1 MERNIGGVLPF
12 LCTQVVRV
20 FLPKCSGG
28 VNVDVRTGGF
38 VCTDCTR
45 ACRST
50 YCDILYGQRH
60 LAQCWASST
69 TADIFLLMQISVN
82 FSSDRVVRRLMCV
95 PRFQAVLSFVSFVL
109 GPSVGLPLCL
119 YLSYLCLGLW
129 VCRLVLS
136 LPSLSASWF
145 ICFQVSIPFSV
156 LLCFRY
162 RPKHT
167 HRCTHTLCLFLCL
180 SVWVCA
186 LVAVPRSRLCNDWGS
201 VM

>member
-45 ACRST
+45 AYRST

-95 PRFQAVLSFVSFVL
+95 SRFQVVLSFVSFVL

-136 LPSLSASWF
+136 LPSLSLSLHLGLF
-145 ICFQVSIPFSV
+145 VSRFQFHSLCCSVSDTDQNIHTDAHIHCVSFCAC
-156 LLCFRY
+156 LC
-162 RPKHT
+162 
-167 HRCTHTLCLFLCL
+167 
-180 SVWVCA
+180 
-186 LVAVPRSRLCNDWGS
+186 GS
-201 VM
+201 AP

>member
-28 VNVDVRTGGF
+28 VNVDVRTGGV

-136 LPSLSASWF
+136 LPSLSLCILVYLFPGFNSILCVAL
-145 ICFQVSIPFSV
+145 FQIQTKTYTQMHTYIVS
-156 LLCFRY
+156 
-162 RPKHT
+162 
-167 HRCTHTLCLFLCL
+167 L
-180 SVWVCA
+180 SVPVCVG
-186 LVAVPRSRLCNDWGS
+186 LRPSRRAS
-201 VM
+201 FQTV